1 VGLTTQL
8 TATPRDANGNVLTG
22 RTVTWVSSSP
32 GVATVSATGLVTALV
47 LGTTT
52 ITATCDTRTAQ
63 AQITVVLV
71 PVASVTVSPASLGMS
86 LTETAQLTAVLRDG
100 SGNVLT
106 GRVVTWSSNASTVV
120 SVDNAGLVRA
130 NAVGVAV
137 ITATSETRSGV
148 ANITVLT
155 AGAGEPVY
163 SASNPDHV
171 LHVFENWSTHTTVN
185 DIGARNRSDG
195 GPPWADA
202 GIRRYGQIVNQPD
215 PFGSVKYVTSDQA
228 TDPPIPPHGTG
239 AHAAGYHWYGG
250 GSPANGY
257 QGDLYNAQGDDNA
270 VGGGKNNRGFI
281 LPPNAYLNKPSK
293 ASVVYEWAVRM
304 RGTNWAEGKDFD
316 INAGNGHGVGRFNV
330 DIQWPAPGWTQTCTD
345 PLCRTY
351 YNGCYTPIRPG
362 LPPDCYVTVRQINR
376 DNLDLSPIIGAA
388 TIHYKQNMNY
398 GSGVGQF
405 SNGGAQLAGG
415 MANANTEGT
424 FTPMWQAGWLLY
436 KLRLTKPAPGQGFG
450 NGRVE
455 MWIKTPTRT
464 VKIMEY
470 IGDVG
475 QRDAGNVY
483 VAPSSLDEL
492 LAGQIGVY
500 ELLSRTYTGGA
511 SGVDLGMIRIWS
523 HSRQ

>member
-1 VGLTTQL
+1 
-8 TATPRDANGNVLTG
+8 
-22 RTVTWVSSSP
+22 
-32 GVATVSATGLVTALV
+32 
-47 LGTTT
+47 
-52 ITATCDTRTAQ
+52 
-63 AQITVVLV
+63 
-71 PVASVTVSPASLGMS
+71 
-86 LTETAQLTAVLRDG
+86 
-100 SGNVLT
+100 
-106 GRVVTWSSNASTVV
+106 
-120 SVDNAGLVRA
+120 
-130 NAVGVAV
+130 
-137 ITATSETRSGV
+137 
-148 ANITVLT
+148 
-155 AGAGEPVY
+155 
-163 SASNPDHV
+163 
-171 LHVFENWSTHTTVN
+171 
-185 DIGARNRSDG
+185 
-195 GPPWADA
+195 
-202 GIRRYGQIVNQPD
+202 
-215 PFGSVKYVTSDQA
+215 
-228 TDPPIPPHGTG
+228 
-239 AHAAGYHWYGG
+239 
-250 GSPANGY
+250 
-257 QGDLYNAQGDDNA
+257 
-270 VGGGKNNRGFI
+270 
-281 LPPNAYLNKPSK
+281 
-293 ASVVYEWAVRM
+293 
-304 RGTNWAEGKDFD
+304 
-316 INAGNGHGVGRFNV
+316 
-330 DIQWPAPGWTQTCTD
+330 
-345 PLCRTY
+345 
-351 YNGCYTPIRPG
+351 
-362 LPPDCYVTVRQINR
+362 VTVRQINR